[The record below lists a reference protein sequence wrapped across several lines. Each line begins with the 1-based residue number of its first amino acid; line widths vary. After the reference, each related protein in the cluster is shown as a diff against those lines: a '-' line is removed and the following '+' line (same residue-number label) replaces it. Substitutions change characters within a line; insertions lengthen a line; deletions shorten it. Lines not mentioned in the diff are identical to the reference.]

1 MNLKPIEQLYAD
13 PTNRVDDRID
23 QQATTACEVFEL
35 TKTFKHWTTTDKPA
49 KEVADQLVIA
59 SERLRVLTTA
69 LPTRPLVLAKEAGDI
84 VFDTPALVKITPTKQ
99 GYFVEAFSNGAKLYW
114 HDELCERIKAK
125 WELGTRL
132 YVDGLLLE
140 LREAQLKL
148 TPLRQGIML
157 NIDKLLPTKRHHE
170 YPVDFPNFRRS
181 PRIYLQEPKQKL
193 RLENVP
199 TPQTPPQGALMQM
212 IVPPLG
218 MVVASGLVS
227 LLSGGNG
234 LMMLGMGSASVL
246 TAGFSISSYFT
257 NKKMIQTQNKQA
269 NAAYE
274 QYLLSITGQL
284 AKLNQEQ
291 RAVMQYDHPTS
302 EEIAAMM
309 YHYDPR
315 LYERMLSNDDFLTLS
330 LGQGTLPISY
340 QFEHDKNDAKI
351 KSKLEKFIEQK
362 IIEPYEKVEDVPV
375 TIGLRQT
382 TLGLAGNSAALRQA
396 LQTTLFQLAAF
407 HSYHDVQFVA
417 VLNEAEY
424 QDHWQEWR
432 WLPHFQLESLNLRGL
447 VYNAQTRDMVLNSLY
462 QMLVKRRQ
470 EYKEQRNSRE
480 AMFFKP
486 QIVLVIQDES
496 WLTGH
501 NLNEFLME
509 DMSRYGVTVI
519 WAKETTAML
528 PETVTTLVDYHSSKL
543 GTLINEDQTYLN
555 LEFVP
560 NSYPKK
566 ITQAAAIKRL
576 ANLRHVEVEKNSIP
590 ESISFLQLYQVKRV
604 AELNV
609 KKRWQLADTSKTL
622 AVPLGVRGKNDV
634 VNLNLHERAH
644 GPHGLLA
651 GTTGS
656 GKSEVLQSFILSLA
670 VNFAPEDVGFLPI
683 DYKGGGMANLF
694 ADLPHLLGSITN
706 LDGASTARALKSI
719 HAELERRQRLFREFG
734 VNHIN
739 GYTKLYKKGKVGATD
754 RVYPTEPLPHLF
766 LISDEFAEL
775 KANEPEF
782 MNELVSTARIGRS
795 LGVHLIL
802 ATQKPSGVVNEQI
815 WSNSRFKIALKVA
828 EPADSKEVIKTPDAA
843 SITLPGRGYLQVG
856 NNEIYELFQTAY
868 SGAKYVP
875 DEAQNAAKVDDRIW
889 LINHLGQAELLNTDL
904 SEGEVVQA
912 EYEEVQSELEVVVD
926 EIARIAE
933 KDQVVLPM
941 KPWLPD
947 LAKKIVTPKVD
958 WVKEWQTERK
968 LAVPFGV
975 LDIPEQQMQKELLFD
990 IEKFNPAVFIGSS
1003 GYGKSTALQTLVLNL
1018 ARYNSPAQVQFNLL
1032 DFGNNGLLPL
1042 RKLPH
1047 VADHVRLEEKEK
1059 FFKMLQRIGETLDQ
1073 RKTLFQEHGVANFE
1087 QYEAMTNKTLAMS
1100 INVIDAYDALIE
1112 DADRDV
1118 VDSMINRVLRE
1129 GAALGVFL
1137 VMSSNQMTAYRLG
1150 MRSNISKALMLY
1162 LVNNDDLI
1170 EVLGSDRI
1178 QIPPIPGRGQ
1188 VEINDVVDAFQ
1199 TYQPTTGEDSLSII
1213 KNIGALAEKMDTFWT
1228 GERPKAIPMLP
1239 LQFGLEYFEKRDDV
1253 ANLLV
1258 DGEIPL
1264 TFDIQT
1270 TEVLGFE
1277 PTRHH
1282 FFTLIYG
1289 TEEQRQML
1297 DTSLLFL
1304 LKYTKKKTVLVDFEG
1319 QVYTDNHANFDEV
1332 YTVSGDD
1339 VERLKLLLAE
1349 YVKLAGSKDV
1359 GEQTFMYIPNLRLF
1373 FEKSGLTIDN
1383 FILTLKQAWRAGL
1396 YIIISDSINY
1406 IEKGFDLNVQ
1416 ELRKNITAGVVTAR
1430 LNDTDTIKVM
1440 GSSLEKNLAGNEAY
1454 YFESQGTKYAKVRL
1468 AGKV

>member
-23 QQATTACEVFEL
+23 QQATTACEIFEL

-362 IIEPYEKVEDVPV
+362 IIEPYEKVENIPV

-424 QDHWQEWR
+424 QNYWQEWR

-480 AMFFKP
+480 VMFFKP

-519 WAKETTAML
+519 WAKETLAML

-739 GYTKLYKKGKVGATD
+739 GYTKLYKKGKTGATD
-754 RVYPTEPLPHLF
+754 GVYPTEPLPHLF

-875 DEAQNAAKVDDRIW
+875 DEAQNTAKVDDRIW
-889 LINHLGQAELLNTDL
+889 LINHLGQAELLTADL
-904 SEGEVVQA
+904 SLA
-912 EYEEVQSELEVVVD
+912 NEEQQSDTEKTELEAVVEQIKNEAKKLHVP
-926 EIARIAE
+926 
-933 KDQVVLPM
+933 LPS
-941 KPWLPD
+941 KPWLPP
-947 LAKKIVTPKVD
+947 LAKVMVTPEIDWRANWQIDRDLKVP
-958 WVKEWQTERK
+958 
-968 LAVPFGV
+968 LGM
-975 LDIPEQQMQKELLFD
+975 LDIPSKQKQEPLMFD
-990 IEKFNPAVFIGSS
+990 LAEFAPAVLVGSS
-1003 GYGKSTALQTLVLNL
+1003 GYGKSTLLQTLVVNL
-1018 ARYNSPAQVQFNLL
+1018 AKQNSPVQVQFYLL
-1032 DFGNNGLLPL
+1032 DFGTNGLLPL
-1042 RKLPH
+1042 RDLPH
-1047 VADHVRLEEKEK
+1047 TADIAGLDDREKL
-1059 FFKMLQRIGETLDQ
+1059 FKMLRILERLLDQ
-1073 RKTLFQEHGVANFE
+1073 RKAKFQEVAASNLA
-1087 QYEAMTNKTLAMS
+1087 QYQMETGEKLP
-1100 INVIDAYDALIE
+1100 VILVAVDAYDNITEDEARERIDQVLNRLI
-1112 DADRDV
+1112 
-1118 VDSMINRVLRE
+1118 RE
-1129 GAALGVFL
+1129 GQALGVNI
-1137 VMSSNQMTAYRLG
+1137 VITANRINSLRATMLANINKRL
-1150 MRSNISKALMLY
+1150 SLY
-1162 LVNNDDLI
+1162 MVDKD
-1170 EVLGSDRI
+1170 EYKSMQGYQAPI
-1178 QIPPIPGRGQ
+1178 QSPIPGRGQ
-1188 VEINDVVDAFQ
+1188 IELEEILDFQAYLPTKQADVLASAK
-1199 TYQPTTGEDSLSII
+1199 ELRE
-1213 KNIGALAEKMDTFWT
+1213 LAEVMSDTWT
-1228 GERPKAIPMLP
+1228 GDLPAKVPMLP
-1239 LQFGLEYFEKRDDV
+1239 KVISTKFLFKNKKVQAMREKSEFPIGFDKESAEVVGYIPKQTKYFMALSDTPEQDEYFENTVLENFSYLKGKV
-1253 ANLLV
+1253 KTIV
-1258 DGEIPL
+1258 
-1264 TFDIQT
+1264 FD
-1270 TEVLGFE
+1270 LSG
-1277 PTRHH
+1277 
-1282 FFTLIYG
+1282 
-1289 TEEQRQML
+1289 
-1297 DTSLLFL
+1297 
-1304 LKYTKKKTVLVDFEG
+1304 KYTEQTDVFDNVIGVDDIGMMVKKLGSEIEKRAVTGEHRPIYIYIPEAEQLAQKIMLSVDDLQVLLQKGYLVGIHLIFSAD
-1319 QVYTDNHANFDEV
+1319 QKAMS
-1332 YTVSGDD
+1332 SGFQDIT
-1339 VERLKLLLAE
+1339 KLLRNSIPAGLIGSKLSDQNLIKVTSSYRE
-1349 YVKLAGSKDV
+1349 PFVGQDESNLFIGREVTKVKLASEVD
-1359 GEQTFMYIPNLRLF
+1359 
-1373 FEKSGLTIDN
+1373 
-1383 FILTLKQAWRAGL
+1383 
-1396 YIIISDSINY
+1396 
-1406 IEKGFDLNVQ
+1406 
-1416 ELRKNITAGVVTAR
+1416 
-1430 LNDTDTIKVM
+1430 
-1440 GSSLEKNLAGNEAY
+1440 
-1454 YFESQGTKYAKVRL
+1454 
-1468 AGKV
+1468 